1 MGDGRARARAIFI
14 AALALLASFVPAGHA
29 DPSASIVRADFDAVD
44 TSGNGLDDYLNITL
58 ALSPPATGNYLANA
72 TLIWPAG
79 GTVVASTSSQAN
91 LQAGAAVLTVRIEGP
106 TISEKQLDGPYTL
119 TVRLTSAPSG
129 AFDENASF
137 TSPPYLASDFE
148 PTPLGDRPRLQVGP
162 GQVQLASPWMN
173 ATVNLT
179 RPQLRFAPS
188 GGSLTGIEAT
198 FERAVAFAD
207 TDGNG
212 AFNGSEALCAADL
225 GGAPWALVSLD
236 VGPSPDFGSF
246 VRFTLS
252 APVQFTGTWCPT
264 PVGAEAS
271 LSFLITQRNGTA
283 PGPLPVPVL
292 GGFELK
298 VDLRMRLNGTLP
310 GSDLAFQVDL
320 KAQAAGATYL
330 VAGPGGYERLDP
342 AAGNLSNAPIASS
355 TPADLERVTAVNA
368 TGAVIGYFAWLTLA
382 DQALASGQQR
392 FAQVSASRALNNQT
406 LTLYLAAPAGP
417 TLASVG
423 LDPLAGVVVNPA
435 PPPLGVPPAP
445 PAPPRP
451 SALVFAAALAAV
463 SAMFFFSVYARA
475 KKY

>member
-1 MGDGRARARAIFI
+1 MVGTGAGARATAIV
-14 AALALLASFVPAGHA
+14 ALALFACLAPALSA
-29 DPSASIVRADFDAVD
+29 DSSPAIVRADFTSVD
-44 TSGNGLDDYLNITL
+44 TNGNGLSEYLNITL
-58 ALSPPATGNYLANA
+58 ALSPPSTANYLANA

-79 GTVVASTSSQAN
+79 GTVVASTSSQAQ
-91 LQAGAAVLTVRIEGP
+91 LTAGAAVLTVRIEGP

-129 AFDENASF
+129 AFEENASF
-137 TSPPYLASDFE
+137 TSPPYLASEFE
-148 PTPLGDRPRLQVGP
+148 PTPLGDRPRLQVGQ

-173 ATVNLT
+173 ASVNLT
-179 RPQLRFAPS
+179 APQLRFAPS
-188 GGSLTGIEAT
+188 GGALAGIEAT
-198 FERAVAFAD
+198 FRRAVAFAD

-212 AFNGSEALCAADL
+212 AFNDSEALCAADL

-252 APVQFTGTWCPT
+252 APVQFVGTWCPT
-264 PVGAEAS
+264 GVGGDAS
-271 LSFLITQRNGTA
+271 LAFLITQRNGTV

-292 GGFELK
+292 GGLEIK
-298 VDLRMRLNGTLP
+298 VDLRLRLNGTLP

-320 KAQAAGATYL
+320 KAQAAGASYL

-342 AAGNLSNAPIASS
+342 ALGNLSTGPITPG
-355 TPADLERVTAVNA
+355 TPADVESVTAVNA

-382 DQALASGQQR
+382 DQTLTSGQQR
-392 FAQVSASRALNNQT
+392 FAQVSASRALTNRT
-406 LTLYLAAPAGP
+406 LTLYLSAPAGP
-417 TLASVG
+417 QLASVG
-423 LDPLAGVVVNPA
+423 FDPLAGVVVSPA
-435 PPPLGVPPAP
+435 PPPLGVPPP
-445 PAPPRP
+445 PPPPPRP